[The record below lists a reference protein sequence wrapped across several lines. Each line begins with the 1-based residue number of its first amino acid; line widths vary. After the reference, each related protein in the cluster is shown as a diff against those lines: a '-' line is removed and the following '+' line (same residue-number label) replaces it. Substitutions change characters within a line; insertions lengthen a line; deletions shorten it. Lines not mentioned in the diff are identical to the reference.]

1 MSKKHLLSS
10 QRFSAQSL
18 KVCVCVL
25 GLTLLS
31 AVTSA
36 APKKKQDLP
45 IPKTDM
51 TVTAVP
57 YEGRNDAMQ
66 LAADIAA
73 RRDLPL
79 DWVRAQIGEARE
91 LPIVTRL
98 MKPAG
103 KTFVKNWTVYR
114 SRFIDPVRIRAGA
127 RFWQENRAALERAE
141 QQFGVPAEII
151 VGIIGVETIYG
162 RNMGN
167 FRVMDAL
174 ATLSLNFPQSHPR
187 AQARTDYFRGELE
200 QVLVTANRTGS
211 DPFALRGSYAGAMG
225 LGQFMPTSWDKFAID
240 FDGDGRIDLFN
251 SAADAIGSV
260 ANYFVGHGWKPG
272 LPTTFTVDMRAEGE
286 NLATLLAP
294 DINPSFTSTQMAERG
309 VRVLGAD
316 RYDRPLALIE
326 LKNGSSGPTQYIAG
340 TENFY
345 AVTRYN
351 WSAFYALSVIELG
364 REVHDVYLAGQ
375 SAARSGAP
383 SAKATASAL

>member
-1 MSKKHLLSS
+1 MSTLRKTDKRYKAKTLSILALCLLT
-10 QRFSAQSL
+10 A
-18 KVCVCVL
+18 
-25 GLTLLS
+25 
-31 AVTSA
+31 AAMA
-36 APKKKQDLP
+36 APAKKTTKSARKAAP
-45 IPKTDM
+45 A
-51 TVTAVP
+51 VAVATAATAAVA
-57 YEGRNDAMQ
+57 YASRSDAMQ
-66 LAADIAA
+66 LADDIAA
-73 RRDLPL
+73 RRDLPA
-79 DWVRAQIGEARE
+79 DWVRAQLGEAKN
-91 LPIVTRL
+91 LPVVTRL
-98 MKPAG
+98 MTPAG

-114 SRFIDPVRIRAGA
+114 SRFIDPVRIRAGVQ
-127 RFWQENRAALERAE
+127 FWHANRQALARAE

-174 ATLSLNFPQSHPR
+174 ATLTLDFPQSHPR

-225 LGQFMPTSWDKFAID
+225 LGQFMPTSWDKFAVD

-251 SAADAIGSV
+251 SASDAIGSV

-272 LPTTFTVDMRAEGE
+272 LPSVFPVDMRAQGE

-294 DINPSFTSTQMAERG
+294 DINPTFTAAQMAERG
-309 VRVLGAD
+309 VRVMGAEG
-316 RYDRPLALIE
+316 YERPLALIE
-326 LKNGSSGPTQYIAG
+326 LKNGNSGPTEYIAG

-364 REVHDVYLAGQ
+364 REVHDAYLASQ
-375 SAARSGAP
+375 TAAR
-383 SAKATASAL
+383 AKE

>member
-1 MSKKHLLSS
+1 MFPKRFTAAATAVLSLCLLAA
-10 QRFSAQSL
+10 SA
-18 KVCVCVL
+18 
-25 GLTLLS
+25 
-31 AVTSA
+31 SA
-36 APKKKQDLP
+36 APHKKTNRKKAAP
-45 IPKTDM
+45 
-51 TVTAVP
+51 VAAASAAAAAVA
-57 YEGRNDAMQ
+57 YASRDDAMQ
-66 LAADIAA
+66 LANDIAV
-73 RRDLPL
+73 RRDLPA
-79 DWVRAQIGEARE
+79 DWVRAQLSEARN
-91 LPIVTRL
+91 LPVVTRL
-98 MKPAG
+98 MTPAG

-127 RFWQENRAALERAE
+127 SFWQANRQALERAE

-174 ATLSLNFPQSHPR
+174 ATLTLDFPQSHPR

-225 LGQFMPTSWDKFAID
+225 LGQFMPTSWDKYAVD

-251 SAADAIGSV
+251 SASDAIGSV

-272 LPTTFTVDMRAEGE
+272 LPTTFAVDMRAQGE

-294 DINPSFTSTQMAERG
+294 DINPTFTAAQMAERG
-309 VRVLGAD
+309 VRVLGAEG
-316 RYDRPLALIE
+316 YERPLALIE
-326 LKNGSSGPTQYIAG
+326 LKNGSSGPTEYISG

-345 AVTRYN
+345 AITRYN

-364 REVHDVYLAGQ
+364 REVHEAYLASQ
-375 SAARSGAP
+375 STAASRN
-383 SAKATASAL
+383 

>member
-1 MSKKHLLSS
+1 MPRLRKIKNMSNHSKYSNRFKAKTLSTLALCLLT
-10 QRFSAQSL
+10 A
-18 KVCVCVL
+18 
-25 GLTLLS
+25 T
-31 AVTSA
+31 AIA
-36 APKKKQDLP
+36 APAKK
-45 IPKTDM
+45 
-51 TVTAVP
+51 TVRKAAPAVAASTAAAVA
-57 YEGRNDAMQ
+57 YASRGDAML
-66 LAADIAA
+66 LADDIAA
-73 RRDLPL
+73 RRDLPA
-79 DWVRAQIGEARE
+79 DWVRAQLGEAKN
-91 LPIVTRL
+91 LPVVTRL
-98 MKPAG
+98 MTPAG

-114 SRFIDPVRIRAGA
+114 SRFIDPVRIRAGVQ
-127 RFWQENRAALERAE
+127 FWQANRRALERAE

-174 ATLSLNFPQSHPR
+174 ATLALDFPQSHPR

-200 QVLVTANRTGS
+200 QVLVTAHRTGA

-260 ANYFVGHGWKPG
+260 ANYFIGHGWKPG
-272 LPTTFTVDMRAEGE
+272 LPTAFTVEMRAQGE

-294 DINPSFTSTQMAERG
+294 DINPTFTAAQMAEHN
-309 VRVLGAD
+309 VRVLGGD
-316 RYDRPLALIE
+316 HYERPLALIE
-326 LKNGSSGPTQYIAG
+326 LKNGSSGPTEYIAG

-345 AVTRYN
+345 AITRYN

-364 REVHDVYLAGQ
+364 REVHDAFLASQ
-375 SAARSGAP
+375 AALAARN
-383 SAKATASAL
+383 

>member
-1 MSKKHLLSS
+1 MSIQRINRKHFTAKTIGVLALSLLTAGAMAAPAPKPVKKAAAVAATATAA
-10 QRFSAQSL
+10 SA
-18 KVCVCVL
+18 
-25 GLTLLS
+25 
-31 AVTSA
+31 SA
-36 APKKKQDLP
+36 AAYASRD
-45 IPKTDM
+45 
-51 TVTAVP
+51 
-57 YEGRNDAMQ
+57 DAML

-73 RRDLPL
+73 RRDLPA
-79 DWVRAQIGEARE
+79 DWVRAQLSEARN
-91 LPIVTRL
+91 LPVVTRL
-98 MKPAG
+98 MTPAG

-114 SRFIDPVRIRAGA
+114 SRFIDPVRIRAGMN
-127 RFWQENRAALERAE
+127 FWQANRRALERAE

-174 ATLSLNFPQSHPR
+174 ATLALDFPQTHPR

-200 QVLVTANRTGS
+200 QVLVTANRNGS

-225 LGQFMPTSWDKFAID
+225 MGQFMPTSWDKYAVD

-260 ANYFVGHGWKPG
+260 ANYFIGHGWKPG
-272 LPTTFTVDMRAEGE
+272 MPTAFTVEVRAQGE

-294 DINPSFTSTQMAERG
+294 DINPTFTAAQMAERD
-309 VRVLGAD
+309 VRVLGAEG
-316 RYDRPLALIE
+316 YERPLALIE
-326 LKNGSSGPTQYIAG
+326 LKNGSSGPTEYIAG

-345 AVTRYN
+345 AITRYN

-364 REVHDVYLAGQ
+364 REVHEAYLASQ
-375 SAARSGAP
+375 
-383 SAKATASAL
+383 TASAAKN

>member
-1 MSKKHLLSS
+1 MSKK
-10 QRFSAQSL
+10 RFNA
-18 KVCVCVL
+18 K
-25 GLTLLS
+25 TLS
-31 AVTSA
+31 ALALCLLTASAMA
-36 APKKKQDLP
+36 APAKKTLKKAAP
-45 IPKTDM
+45 IAAAAAAASVAYASRD
-51 TVTAVP
+51 
-57 YEGRNDAMQ
+57 DAMQ
-66 LAADIAA
+66 LAADIAS
-73 RRDLPL
+73 RRDLPA
-79 DWVRAQIGEARE
+79 DWVRAQIGEARN

-98 MKPAG
+98 VTPAG

-200 QVLVTANRTGS
+200 QVLVTANRTGT

-294 DINPSFTSTQMAERG
+294 DINPSFTSAQMAERG

-364 REVHDVYLAGQ
+364 REVHDAYLAGQ

>member
-1 MSKKHLLSS
+1 MSITLNNSKHLK
-10 QRFSAQSL
+10 A
-18 KVCVCVL
+18 KAL
-25 GLTLLS
+25 GTLALCLLT
-31 AVTSA
+31 AGAIA
-36 APKKKQDLP
+36 APAKKAVRKAAP
-45 IPKTDM
+45 AAVATAAAA
-51 TVTAVP
+51 TAVA
-57 YEGRNDAMQ
+57 YAGRDDAMQ
-66 LAADIAA
+66 LAEEIAV
-73 RRDLPL
+73 RRNLPV
-79 DWVRAQIGEARE
+79 DWVRAQLSEARN
-91 LPIVTRL
+91 LPVVTRL
-98 MKPAG
+98 MTPAG

-114 SRFIDPVRIRAGA
+114 SRFIDPVRIRAGVK
-127 RFWQENRAALERAE
+127 FWQANHQALARAE

-174 ATLSLNFPQSHPR
+174 ATLALDFPPSHPR

-200 QVLVTANRTGS
+200 QVLVTASRTGS

-225 LGQFMPTSWDKFAID
+225 LGQFMPTSWDKYAVD

-251 SAADAIGSV
+251 SATDAIGSV

-272 LPTTFTVDMRAEGE
+272 LPTAFTVDMRAQGE

-294 DINPSFTSTQMAERG
+294 DINPTFTAAQMAERE

-316 RYDRPLALIE
+316 NYERPLALIE
-326 LKNGSSGPTQYIAG
+326 LKNGSSGPTEYIAG

-345 AVTRYN
+345 AITRYN

-364 REVHDVYLAGQ
+364 REVHEAYLASQ
-375 SAARSGAP
+375 
-383 SAKATASAL
+383 TASAKRN

>member
-1 MSKKHLLSS
+1 MTRKSPRTLITTAALTM
-10 QRFSAQSL
+10 AVSL
-18 KVCVCVL
+18 A
-25 GLTLLS
+25 GT
-31 AVTSA
+31 AAFA
-36 APKKKQDLP
+36 APAKKKAAKAAP
-45 IPKTDM
+45 AVAAT
-51 TVTAVP
+51 TAAVVA
-57 YEGRNDAMQ
+57 YASRDDAMQ

-73 RRDLPL
+73 RRDLPA
-79 DWVRAQIGEARE
+79 DWVRAQISEARN
-91 LPIVTRL
+91 LPVVTKL
-98 MKPAG
+98 MTPAG

-114 SRFIDPVRIRAGA
+114 SRFIDPVRIRAGVQ
-127 RFWQENRAALERAE
+127 FWQANRRALERAE

-174 ATLSLNFPQSHPR
+174 ATLTLDFPQSHPR

-251 SAADAIGSV
+251 SATDAIGSV
-260 ANYFVGHGWKPG
+260 ANYFVGYGWKPG
-272 LPTTFTVDMRAEGE
+272 LPTVFPVDMRAEGQ
-286 NLATLLAP
+286 NLAALLAP
-294 DINPSFTSTQMAERG
+294 DINPTFTATQMAERG
-309 VRVLGAD
+309 VRVMGAEG
-316 RYDRPLALIE
+316 YDRPLALIE
-326 LKNGSSGPTQYIAG
+326 LKNGSSGPTEYIAG

-351 WSAFYALSVIELG
+351 WSAFYALSVIQLG
-364 REVHDVYLAGQ
+364 REVHEAYLSSQ
-375 SAARSGAP
+375 TAARN
-383 SAKATASAL
+383 

>member
-1 MSKKHLLSS
+1 MSKNQSTTVKTCVGALALSLL
-10 QRFSAQSL
+10 
-18 KVCVCVL
+18 
-25 GLTLLS
+25 LTP
-31 AVTSA
+31 AFA
-36 APKKKQDLP
+36 APHKKKAASASQADSAP
-45 IPKTDM
+45 SSYASRD
-51 TVTAVP
+51 
-57 YEGRNDAMQ
+57 DAMQ
-66 LAADIAA
+66 LAADIAL
-73 RRDLPL
+73 RRDLPV
-79 DWVRAQIGEARE
+79 DWVRAQISEARN
-91 LPIVTRL
+91 LPVVTRL
-98 MKPAG
+98 VTPAG

-114 SRFIDPVRIRAGA
+114 SRFIDPVRIRAGT
-127 RFWQENRAALERAE
+127 RFWQENHAALERAE

-200 QVLVTANRTGS
+200 QVLVTANRTGT

-251 SAADAIGSV
+251 SATDAIGSV

-272 LPTTFTVDMRAEGE
+272 LPVVFPVDMRAQGE
-286 NLATLLAP
+286 NLAALLAP
-294 DINPSFTSTQMAERG
+294 DINPTFTAAQMAERG
-309 VRVLGAD
+309 VRVLGAEG
-316 RYDRPLALIE
+316 YERPLALIE
-326 LKNGSSGPTQYIAG
+326 LKNGNSGPTEYIAG

-364 REVHDVYLAGQ
+364 REVHDAYLARQTATG
-375 SAARSGAP
+375 ADTRKPPARQ
-383 SAKATASAL
+383 L

>member
-1 MSKKHLLSS
+1 MSTIRKTDKHYKAKTLSILALCLLT
-10 QRFSAQSL
+10 A
-18 KVCVCVL
+18 
-25 GLTLLS
+25 
-31 AVTSA
+31 AAMA
-36 APKKKQDLP
+36 APAKKTTKSARKAAP
-45 IPKTDM
+45 A
-51 TVTAVP
+51 VAVATAATAAVA
-57 YEGRNDAMQ
+57 YASRSDAMQ
-66 LAADIAA
+66 LADDIAA
-73 RRDLPL
+73 RRDLPA
-79 DWVRAQIGEARE
+79 DWVRAQLGEAKN
-91 LPIVTRL
+91 LPVVTRL
-98 MKPAG
+98 MTPAG

-114 SRFIDPVRIRAGA
+114 SRFIDPVRIRAGVQ
-127 RFWQENRAALERAE
+127 FWHANRQALARAE

-174 ATLSLNFPQSHPR
+174 ATLTLDFPQSHPR

-225 LGQFMPTSWDKFAID
+225 LGQFMPTSWDKFAVD

-251 SAADAIGSV
+251 SASDAIGSV
-260 ANYFVGHGWKPG
+260 ANYFIGHGWKPG
-272 LPTTFTVDMRAEGE
+272 LPTAFTVDMRAQGE

-294 DINPSFTSTQMAERG
+294 DINPTFTAAQMAERG
-309 VRVLGAD
+309 VRVMGAEG
-316 RYDRPLALIE
+316 YERPLALIE
-326 LKNGSSGPTQYIAG
+326 LKNGNSGPTEYIAG

-364 REVHDVYLAGQ
+364 REVHDAYLASQ
-375 SAARSGAP
+375 TAAR
-383 SAKATASAL
+383 AKE

>member
-1 MSKKHLLSS
+1 MSNHSKYSKHFKAKTLSTLALCLLT
-10 QRFSAQSL
+10 A
-18 KVCVCVL
+18 
-25 GLTLLS
+25 T
-31 AVTSA
+31 AIA
-36 APKKKQDLP
+36 APAKK
-45 IPKTDM
+45 
-51 TVTAVP
+51 TVRKAAPAVAASTAAAVA
-57 YEGRNDAMQ
+57 YASRGDAML
-66 LAADIAA
+66 LADDIAA
-73 RRDLPL
+73 RRDLPV
-79 DWVRAQIGEARE
+79 DWVRAQLGEAKN
-91 LPIVTRL
+91 LPVVTRL
-98 MKPAG
+98 MTPAG

-114 SRFIDPVRIRAGA
+114 SRFIDPVRIRAGVQ
-127 RFWQENRAALERAE
+127 FWQANRRALERAE

-174 ATLSLNFPQSHPR
+174 ATLALDFPQSHPR

-200 QVLVTANRTGS
+200 QVLVTAHRTGA

-260 ANYFVGHGWKPG
+260 ANYFIGHGWKPG
-272 LPTTFTVDMRAEGE
+272 LPTAFTVEMRAQGE

-294 DINPSFTSTQMAERG
+294 DINPTFTAAQMAERD
-309 VRVLGAD
+309 VRVLGGD
-316 RYDRPLALIE
+316 HYERPLALIE
-326 LKNGSSGPTQYIAG
+326 LKNGSSGPTEYIAG

-345 AVTRYN
+345 AITRYN

-364 REVHDVYLAGQ
+364 REVHDAFLASQ
-375 SAARSGAP
+375 AALAARN
-383 SAKATASAL
+383 

>member
-1 MSKKHLLSS
+1 MSIYANTNKHRKAKALSILALCLLTATAIAAPAKKTAKAARKAIPASS
-10 QRFSAQSL
+10 VA
-18 KVCVCVL
+18 
-25 GLTLLS
+25 TS
-31 AVTSA
+31 AVAYAS
-36 APKKKQDLP
+36 
-45 IPKTDM
+45 
-51 TVTAVP
+51 
-57 YEGRNDAMQ
+57 RSDAMQ
-66 LAADIAA
+66 LADDIAA
-73 RRDLPL
+73 RRDLPA
-79 DWVRAQIGEARE
+79 DWVRAQLGEAKN
-91 LPIVTRL
+91 LPLVTRL
-98 MKPAG
+98 MTPSG

-114 SRFIDPVRIRAGA
+114 SRFIDPVRIRAGVQ
-127 RFWQENRAALERAE
+127 FWQANRRALERAE

-162 RNMGN
+162 RNMGT

-174 ATLSLNFPQSHPR
+174 ATLALDFPQSHPR

-211 DPFALRGSYAGAMG
+211 DPFALHGSYAGAMG
-225 LGQFMPTSWDKFAID
+225 LGQFMPTSWEKFAID

-272 LPTTFTVDMRAEGE
+272 LPTVFPVDMRAQGE

-294 DINPSFTSTQMAERG
+294 DINPTFTAAQMAERG
-309 VRVLGAD
+309 VRVLGAEG
-316 RYDRPLALIE
+316 YERPLALIE
-326 LKNGSSGPTQYIAG
+326 LKNGNSGPTEYIAG

-364 REVHDVYLAGQ
+364 REVHDAYLARQTAQGTDP
-375 SAARSGAP
+375 AP
-383 SAKATASAL
+383 QL

>member
-1 MSKKHLLSS
+1 MTRKSPRTLITTAALTM
-10 QRFSAQSL
+10 AVSL
-18 KVCVCVL
+18 AC
-25 GLTLLS
+25 T
-31 AVTSA
+31 AAFA
-36 APKKKQDLP
+36 APAKKK
-45 IPKTDM
+45 
-51 TVTAVP
+51 TAKAAPAVAAAAATTAAVA
-57 YEGRNDAMQ
+57 YASRDDAMQ

-73 RRDLPL
+73 RRDLPA
-79 DWVRAQIGEARE
+79 DWVRAQISEARN
-91 LPIVTRL
+91 LPVVTKL
-98 MKPAG
+98 MTPAG

-114 SRFIDPVRIRAGA
+114 SRFIDPVRIRAGVQ
-127 RFWQENRAALERAE
+127 FWQANRRALERAE

-174 ATLSLNFPQSHPR
+174 ATLTLDFPQSHPR

-225 LGQFMPTSWDKFAID
+225 LGQFMPTSWDKFAVD

-251 SAADAIGSV
+251 SATDAIGSV
-260 ANYFVGHGWKPG
+260 ANYFVGYGWKPG
-272 LPTTFTVDMRAEGE
+272 LPTYFDVDMRAEGQ

-294 DINPSFTSTQMAERG
+294 DINPTFTAAQMTERG
-309 VRVLGAD
+309 VRVMGAEG
-316 RYDRPLALIE
+316 YDRPLALIE
-326 LKNGSSGPTQYIAG
+326 LKNGSSGPTEYIAG

-351 WSAFYALSVIELG
+351 WSAFYALSVIQLG
-364 REVHDVYLAGQ
+364 REVHEAYLSSQ
-375 SAARSGAP
+375 TTARN
-383 SAKATASAL
+383 

>member
-1 MSKKHLLSS
+1 MSTIRKTDKHYKAKTLSILALCLLT
-10 QRFSAQSL
+10 A
-18 KVCVCVL
+18 
-25 GLTLLS
+25 
-31 AVTSA
+31 AAMA
-36 APKKKQDLP
+36 APAKKTTKSARKAAP
-45 IPKTDM
+45 A
-51 TVTAVP
+51 VAVATAATAAVA
-57 YEGRNDAMQ
+57 YASRSDAMQ
-66 LAADIAA
+66 LADDIAA
-73 RRDLPL
+73 RRDLPA
-79 DWVRAQIGEARE
+79 DWVRAQLGEAKN
-91 LPIVTRL
+91 LPVVTRL
-98 MKPAG
+98 MTPAG

-114 SRFIDPVRIRAGA
+114 SRFIDPVRIRAGVQ
-127 RFWQENRAALERAE
+127 FWQANRQALARAE

-174 ATLSLNFPQSHPR
+174 ATLTLDFPQSHPR

-225 LGQFMPTSWDKFAID
+225 LGQFMPTSWDKFAVD

-251 SAADAIGSV
+251 SASDAIGSV

-272 LPTTFTVDMRAEGE
+272 LPSVFPVDMRAQGE

-294 DINPSFTSTQMAERG
+294 DINPTFTAAQMAERG
-309 VRVLGAD
+309 VRVMGAEG
-316 RYDRPLALIE
+316 YERPLALIE
-326 LKNGSSGPTQYIAG
+326 LKNGNSGPTEYIAG

-364 REVHDVYLAGQ
+364 REVHDAYLASQ
-375 SAARSGAP
+375 TAAR
-383 SAKATASAL
+383 AKE

>member
-1 MSKKHLLSS
+1 MSKKNL
-10 QRFSAQSL
+10 F
-18 KVCVCVL
+18 
-25 GLTLLS
+25 
-31 AVTSA
+31 TSA
-36 APKKKQDLP
+36 IHTTTSFKACASALALTVLMAPAFAAPHKKKAASASQ
-45 IPKTDM
+45 TD
-51 TVTAVP
+51 AAP
-57 YEGRNDAMQ
+57 SSYASRDDAMQ

-73 RRDLPL
+73 RRDLPA
-79 DWVRAQIGEARE
+79 DWVRAQISEARN

-98 MKPAG
+98 VTPAG

-200 QVLVTANRTGS
+200 QVLVTANRTGT

-294 DINPSFTSTQMAERG
+294 DINPSFTSAQMAERG

-364 REVHDVYLAGQ
+364 REVHDAYLAGQ
-375 SAARSGAP
+375 SAARTGAP